1 MPVVGGWSD
10 GTAGATGPWTALT
23 LHIEQGAAQVFSAHF
38 SFLAGPGCP
47 VWPVARLW
55 STQTTLVPSQIML
68 RLFAENFD
76 VASIGP

>member
-1 MPVVGGWSD
+1 MLVAVGWSD
-10 GTAGATGPWTALT
+10 GTSGATGPWIALT
-23 LHIEQGAAQVFSAHF
+23 VQIEQGAAQVFSAHV

-47 VWPVARLW
+47 VWRLW